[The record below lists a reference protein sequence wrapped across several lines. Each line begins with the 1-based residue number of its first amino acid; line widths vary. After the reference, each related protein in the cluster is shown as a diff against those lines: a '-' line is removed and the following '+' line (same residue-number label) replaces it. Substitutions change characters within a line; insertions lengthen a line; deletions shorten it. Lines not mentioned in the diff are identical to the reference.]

1 MPHPVIF
8 DRMLLKINRDRAAT
22 SSDDF
27 DFLLES
33 AIQRLTD
40 RLLDFK
46 RRFNLVLNLGGRTGL
61 INKFWP
67 IELPKPALIHTDIS
81 EKMAAQALSI
91 GPAVVCDEELLPFSP
106 ESLDAVISCLSLHW
120 VNDLP
125 GVFRQI
131 RQILKPDGLLL
142 ASMFGGET
150 LFELRESLN
159 LAEIEIKGGI
169 SPRVSPFANLQ
180 DLAHLLQRAGLALP
194 VADTDTIVVKYDNI
208 FELIKDLRG
217 MGESN
222 TIIERSRQ
230 PVGREL
236 FVRAGELYA
245 QKFGDRNA
253 RIPATFEILT
263 GTGWAPHASQ
273 QTPLTPGSGKIHFS
287 KVLDT

>member
-1 MPHPVIF
+1 
-8 DRMLLKINRDRAAT
+8 MLLKINRDRAAT
-22 SSDDF
+22 SLDDF
-27 DFLLES
+27 DFLLEC
-33 AIQRLTD
+33 AVQRLTD
-40 RLLDFK
+40 RLLDFR
-46 RRFNLVLNLGGRTGL
+46 RRFNLILNLGGRTGL
-61 INKFWP
+61 IDNFWP
-67 IELPKPALIHTDIS
+67 KELPKPTLIHTDIS
-81 EKMAAQALSI
+81 EKMAARALSI
-91 GPAVVCDEELLPFSP
+91 GPALVCDEELLPFSP

-125 GVFRQI
+125 GVFQQI
-131 RQILKPDGLLL
+131 RRVLKPDGLLL
-142 ASMFGGET
+142 TSMFGGKT

-194 VADTDTIVVKYDNI
+194 VADTDTIIVKYDNI
-208 FELIKDLRG
+208 FELIQNLRG
-217 MGESN
+217 MGETN

-230 PVGREL
+230 PPPREL

-245 QKFGDRNA
+245 QKFGDGNN

-273 QTPLTPGSGKIHFS
+273 QTPLIPGSGKIHFS